1 MELYPRR
8 RKPGA
13 ARREQLSER
22 CDARIEARAHDDRPH
37 ADERACLHRIRDT
50 HGAMAEERIHISA
63 NVRAQRVGVVDVEG
77 RPIAVGELHE
87 IRATDREMAIAT
99 DDRFLRPDRAI
110 DLYELCGAR
119 PVETR

>member
-1 MELYPRR
+1 
-8 RKPGA
+8 
-13 ARREQLSER
+13 
-22 CDARIEARAHDDRPH
+22 
-37 ADERACLHRIRDT
+37 
-50 HGAMAEERIHISA
+50 MAEERIHVSA

-110 DLYELCGAR
+110 DLYELCGGSSGRDSMNSLNTASSWSSFDSAVIADRSRSGEGVAR
-119 PVETR
+119 LPPVGARRVDW